1 MADLIFCWICVG
13 CVILHD
19 IWIGNVEIFIAGAI
33 LSPWLLVSK
42 FFWCRGNVNVNFNY
56 MKYHHIKFVSSSHC
70 IDLKK
75 KWLKGDRSGYTKMN
89 FSGNIYF
96 LFCTDGAD
104 GRDIQWEYNIWS
116 TEVTRGNN
124 KEPKLNTFETEIGWQ
139 QWARPCEGHLIQ
151 DMNSN
156 FRLFCHLTQEGKIIR
171 NQKGC
176 YRHNGFMGISCISY
190 TEFPKILPKAIRF
203 GSLGFVW

>member
-1 MADLIFCWICVG
+1 MI
-13 CVILHD
+13 
-19 IWIGNVEIFIAGAI
+19 
-33 LSPWLLVSK
+33 
-42 FFWCRGNVNVNFNY
+42 
-56 MKYHHIKFVSSSHC
+56 FVSSPHC

-75 KWLKGDRSGYTKMN
+75 KWFKGDQSGYTKMN
-89 FSGNIYF
+89 FSSNIHF
-96 LFCTDGAD
+96 LFCTDGVD
-104 GRDIQWEYNIWS
+104 GREIQWGVQYS
-116 TEVTRGNN
+116 TM
-124 KEPKLNTFETEIGWQ
+124 ETDIGWQ

-190 TEFPKILPKAIRF
+190 TEFLKILPKAIRF
-203 GSLGFVW
+203 GSLGFV